1 METDAHR
8 IHRLKRMCV
17 EVRRDIVE
25 MIYRAKGGHPGGAL
39 SAVEIITVL
48 FFDAMRLR
56 PEEADWPERDRFILS
71 KGHVTPVLYSAMAR
85 RGFFPVEELAT
96 FGAPGTRLQKHVDK
110 HFLPCVEVSSGSLGQ
125 GLSIGVGMAL
135 ADRIDRRTR
144 NIFVLNSD
152 GENQEGQT
160 LEAAMAAAHFKMD
173 KIIAFLDNNGLQT
186 DGAVADIMSIE
197 PLEDK
202 WRSFG
207 WHVQRVDGHDVEQII
222 SAIDLAKSTK
232 DKPHIVIADTVK
244 GKGVSYIEGK
254 YEWHSHSL
262 SDEEYRIA
270 LGELEAAERE
280 LEEQERVAW
289 PS

>member
-1 METDAHR
+1 METKAHR

-25 MIYRAKGGHPGGAL
+25 MIYRAKGGHPGGSL

-48 FFDAMRLR
+48 FFDIMRLR
-56 PEEADWPERDRFILS
+56 PEEADWPQRDRFILS
-71 KGHVTPVLYSAMAR
+71 KGHAAPVLYSAMAR
-85 RGFFPVEELAT
+85 RGFFPIEELAT
-96 FGAPGTRLQKHVDK
+96 FGAPGARLQKHVDK

-135 ADRIDRRTR
+135 ADRIDRRRR

-160 LEAAMAAAHFKMD
+160 WEAAMAAAHLKLD
-173 KIIAFLDNNGLQT
+173 KIIALLDNNGLQT

-197 PLEDK
+197 PLEGK

-222 SAIDLAKSTK
+222 SAIDLAKSIP
-232 DKPHIVIADTVK
+232 DEPHIIIADTVK

-280 LEEQERVAW
+280 LEAQERTAW

>member
-1 METDAHR
+1 
-8 IHRLKRMCV
+8 
-17 EVRRDIVE
+17 
-25 MIYRAKGGHPGGAL
+25 
-39 SAVEIITVL
+39 
-48 FFDAMRLR
+48 
-56 PEEADWPERDRFILS
+56 
-71 KGHVTPVLYSAMAR
+71 
-85 RGFFPVEELAT
+85 
-96 FGAPGTRLQKHVDK
+96 
-110 HFLPCVEVSSGSLGQ
+110 
-125 GLSIGVGMAL
+125 MAL

-160 LEAAMAAAHFKMD
+160 WEAAMAAAHYRLD

-222 SAIDLAKSTK
+222 SAIDLATSTP

-244 GKGVSYIEGK
+244 GKGVSFIEGK

-270 LGELEAAERE
+270 LGELDAAERE
-280 LEEQERVAW
+280 LEEQERAA
-289 PS
+289 

>member
-1 METDAHR
+1 MDTEVRR
-8 IHRLKRMCV
+8 IHRLKRKCV

-25 MIYRAKGGHPGGAL
+25 MIHRAKGGHPGGSL
-39 SAVEIITVL
+39 SAVEILTVL
-48 FFDAMRLR
+48 FFEVMRLR
-56 PEEADWPERDRFILS
+56 PEEADWPDRDRFILS

-85 RGFFPVEELAT
+85 RGFFPVEELTT
-96 FGAPGTRLQKHVDK
+96 FGVPGTRLQKQVDK

-135 ADRIDRRTR
+135 ADRVDRRTR
-144 NIFVLNSD
+144 NIFILNSD

-160 LEAAMAAAHFKMD
+160 WEAAMAAAHFNLE

-186 DGAVADIMSIE
+186 DGAVGDIMNIE

-222 SAIDLAKSTK
+222 SAIDLAKGTK
-232 DKPHIVIADTVK
+232 DQPHIVIADTIK

-254 YEWHSHSL
+254 YEWHSHSI
-262 SDEEYRIA
+262 SDEEYGIA
-270 LGELEAAERE
+270 LSELDAAERE
-280 LEEQERVAW
+280 LEEQEQAAW
-289 PS
+289 RS

>member
-1 METDAHR
+1 MDADNQR

-25 MIYRAKGGHPGGAL
+25 MIYRAKGGHPGGSL

-56 PEEADWPERDRFILS
+56 PEEADWPDRDRFILS
-71 KGHVTPVLYSAMAR
+71 KGHAAPVLYSAMAR

-96 FGAPGTRLQKHVDK
+96 FGVPGARLQKHVDK
-110 HFLPCVEVSSGSLGQ
+110 HFLPSVEVSSGSLGQ

-135 ADRIDRRTR
+135 ADRIDGRTR
-144 NIFVLNSD
+144 SIFVLNSD

-160 LEAAMAAAHFKMD
+160 WEAAMAAAHFKLD
-173 KIIAFLDNNGLQT
+173 KIVVFLDNNGLQT
-186 DGAVADIMSIE
+186 DGAVADIMSLE

-222 SAIDLAKSTK
+222 SAVDLAKITP
-232 DKPHIVIADTVK
+232 DKPHMIIADTVK

-254 YEWHSHSL
+254 FEWHSHSL
-262 SDEEYRIA
+262 SDEEYRMA

-280 LEEQERVAW
+280 LEEQERAA
-289 PS
+289 

>member
-1 METDAHR
+1 METDVHR

-39 SAVEIITVL
+39 SAVEIISVL
-48 FFDAMRLR
+48 FFDVMRLR
-56 PEEADWPERDRFILS
+56 PEEVDWPDRDRFILS

-85 RGFFPVEELAT
+85 RGFFPVDELAT

-160 LEAAMAAAHFKMD
+160 WEAAMAAAHFKLD

-280 LEEQERVAW
+280 LEEQERAA
-289 PS
+289 

>member
-1 METDAHR
+1 MDTKLHR

-144 NIFVLNSD
+144 NIFVLDSD

-160 LEAAMAAAHFKMD
+160 WEAAMAAAHFRLD
-173 KIIAFLDNNGLQT
+173 QIIAFLDNNGLQT

-232 DKPHIVIADTVK
+232 GKPHIVIADTVK
-244 GKGVSYIEGK
+244 GKGVSFIEGK
-254 YEWHSHSL
+254 YEWHSHSI
-262 SDEEYRIA
+262 SDEEYQIA
-270 LGELEAAERE
+270 LGELEAVERE
-280 LEEQERVAW
+280 LEEQERAA
-289 PS
+289 

>member
-8 IHRLKRMCV
+8 VHRLERMCV

-244 GKGVSYIEGK
+244 GKGVSFIEGK

-280 LEEQERVAW
+280 LEEQERATW

>member
-1 METDAHR
+1 MDTKLHR

-25 MIYRAKGGHPGGAL
+25 MIYRAKGGHPGGSL

-48 FFDAMRLR
+48 FFEAMRLR
-56 PEEADWPERDRFILS
+56 PEQADWPDRDRFVLS
-71 KGHVTPVLYSAMAR
+71 KGHATPVLYSAMAR

-96 FGAPGTRLQKHVDK
+96 FGVPGARLQKHVDK

-160 LEAAMAAAHFKMD
+160 WEAAMAAAHFKLD

-186 DGAVADIMSIE
+186 DGAIADIMSIE

-222 SAIDLAKSTK
+222 SAIDLAKSTQ

-254 YEWHSHSL
+254 FEWHSHSI

-270 LGELEAAERE
+270 LNELEAAGRE
-280 LEEQERVAW
+280 LEQQERAA
-289 PS
+289 

>member
-1 METDAHR
+1 MDTKFHR

-110 HFLPCVEVSSGSLGQ
+110 HFLPYVEVSSGSLGQ

-135 ADRIDRRTR
+135 ADRIDHRTR

-160 LEAAMAAAHFKMD
+160 WEAAMGAAHFRLD
-173 KIIAFLDNNGLQT
+173 QIIAFLDNNGLQT

-244 GKGVSYIEGK
+244 GKGVSFIEGK

-280 LEEQERVAW
+280 LEGRERAAW